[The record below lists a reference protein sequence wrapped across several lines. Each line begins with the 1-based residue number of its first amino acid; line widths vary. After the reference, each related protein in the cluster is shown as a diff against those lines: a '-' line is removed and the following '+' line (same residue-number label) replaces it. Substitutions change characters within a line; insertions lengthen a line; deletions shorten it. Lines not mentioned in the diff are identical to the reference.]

1 MSKQHELKA
10 DNHFALFGLPV
21 RQQLDTEALE
31 KTWHELAVRLHP
43 DRHATASPAEKRVVM
58 QWAAAINQA
67 WQTLRLPLARARY
80 LCELAGQPLDES
92 SNTRVSPEFLMQQ
105 MAWRE
110 QLDEARRMS
119 ANNACIQALRD
130 EVQRCADQLQTQ
142 VAHLIDERHD
152 MAQAAQCVREWM
164 FVDKL
169 LQEIQAGD
177 DSILEASTRGP
188 TANL

>member
-1 MSKQHELKA
+1 LKPDHPS
-10 DNHFALFGLPV
+10 DNHFALFGLPM
-21 RQQLDTEALE
+21 RQQLDMEALE

-43 DRHATASPAEKRVVM
+43 DRHATASPAEKRVIM

-110 QLDEARRMS
+110 RLDEARGTS
-119 ANNACIQALRD
+119 DAQALRD

-169 LQEIQAGD
+169 LQEIQAGA
-177 DSILEASTRGP
+177 DSILEAITRGP